1 MKSLIKQT
9 LLYPEY
15 VVELLK
21 LLLDEMY
28 SGLKEYFEILKWT
41 VLTVNDVGLQ
51 GAKDK
56 EIVAYAHANNLL
68 LITQD
73 QKTAD
78 LADLLAIKNVLISN
92 AVIAKVADH
101 KIQQKYPAINRN

>member
-1 MKSLIKQT
+1 M
-9 LLYPEY
+9 
-15 VVELLK
+15 K

-56 EIVAYAHANNLL
+56 EIVIYAHAHNLL

-78 LADLLAIKNVLISN
+78 LADLLEVKNVLISN
-92 AVIAKVADH
+92 AFIAKIAHD
-101 KIQQKYPAINRN
+101 KIQQKYPAIKKN

>member
-1 MKSLIKQT
+1 M
-9 LLYPEY
+9 
-15 VVELLK
+15 ELLK

-56 EIVAYAHANNLL
+56 EIVAYAHAHNLL

-73 QKTAD
+73 QKTAN
-78 LADLLAIKNVLISN
+78 LADLLEVKTVLISN
-92 AVIAKVADH
+92 AFIAKIADD
-101 KIQQKYPAINRN
+101 KIQQKYPTIKSN